1 MDLNTVRILV
11 MLVALFAYL
20 VIVLWAYAPS
30 RQKGLEAEAERILQE
45 SDA

>member
-11 MLVALFAYL
+11 TLAALGAYL

-30 RQKGLEAEAERILQE
+30 RRKGLEAEAERILRE